1 MGLGE
6 ALHQILTARKIT
18 QKAFAKG
25 IGKSETSVSAM
36 VKNKFNPSPKT
47 MVKIAEFLEI
57 PQAIIHYKSIDIHE
71 VPEDKRDIFKMW
83 YNLTVPQID
92 EMFEIKINKK
102 VKNG

>member
-25 IGKSETSVSAM
+25 IGKSETSVSSIIN
-36 VKNKFNPSPKT
+36 NKFSPSPKT
-47 MVKIAEFLEI
+47 MAKISEFLEI
-57 PQAIIHYKSIDIHE
+57 PQAIIYYKSIDIHE
-71 VPEDKRDIFKMW
+71 VPEDKRDVFRMW